1 MARNT
6 SCVVFL
12 SKQEKGDGEKAENQ
26 GEGKVKL
33 LIHDSVPQERML

>member
-26 GEGKVKL
+26 GEGK
-33 LIHDSVPQERML
+33 SQAANRW